1 MKPIPMMLS
10 MLVMGITSSTVMAEG
25 TSLPDTSTAN
35 ARLPTTTLADS
46 SLSNVSLPNVRPAN
60 SDIVN
65 RGAYIARAADC
76 MACHGEDYAGGTAI
90 DTPMGSI
97 YSTNITPSKRYGIGD
112 YTEMD
117 LKNALQKGRAPDHM
131 LYPAMPYAA
140 YSGMKEEDISALF
153 AYLQTVPAV
162 DEAPTQKTELPFP
175 FNIRTLM
182 LGWNFLN
189 VPSTENRDGLTQTQQ
204 RGEYIV
210 NNLEHCGTCHT
221 PRNST
226 MGFDKEKYLSGAQL
240 GHWHAPNITPDES
253 SGIGNWSEQDIV
265 TYLRTGELD
274 QRAYAGGPMGEAVA
288 HSTRYLKNEDLSA
301 IASYLKAVPAIQTE
315 DKVAAVDISR
325 LPTPIN
331 ESITHDLLAQNE
343 YLTQAKAEV
352 SNGSDSSESLYL
364 AACGSCHG
372 VDGNGQPDARYAPIV
387 GLSSIRRD
395 KPDALVNM
403 ILHGVE
409 GATNTSPIM
418 PGFSD
423 ELNSEQ
429 IAGITNY
436 VRVNFGGLTS
446 SEVSA
451 DDVDRIATTGAD
463 TPFLIKYAGLLAIV
477 GIIVA
482 VIIIVF
488 IIRAILRARRRR

>member
-1 MKPIPMMLS
+1 MKPLSVMLS
-10 MLVMGITSSTVMAEG
+10 MLAIGITSSAVMAEG
-25 TSLPDTSTAN
+25 VNLPNASLPN
-35 ARLPTTTLADS
+35 A
-46 SLSNVSLPNVRPAN
+46 SLPNVSPAN
-60 SDIVN
+60 SELVN

-76 MACHGEDYAGGTAI
+76 MACHGEDYTGGTAI
-90 DTPMGSI
+90 ETPMGEI

-112 YTEMD
+112 YTEAD

-131 LYPAMPYAA
+131 LYPAMPYPS

-162 DEAPTQKTELPFP
+162 DEAPEEKTDLPFP
-175 FNIRTLM
+175 FNIRSLM

-189 VPSTENRDGLTQTQQ
+189 VPSTEKRDGLNETQK
-204 RGEYIV
+204 RGEYLV

-226 MGFDKEKYLSGAQL
+226 MGFDKSMYLSGAQL
-240 GHWHAPNITPDES
+240 GNWHAPNITPDES
-253 SGIGNWSEQDIV
+253 SGIGRWSEQDIV

-301 IASYLKAVPAIQTE
+301 IASYLKAVPAVQTE
-315 DKVAAVDISR
+315 DKVSAVDVSR

-331 ESITHDLLAQNE
+331 ESITHDLLAQKE
-343 YLTQAKAEV
+343 YLKQAKAAV
-352 SNGSDSSESLYL
+352 GNGSNAPESLYL

-372 VDGNGQPDARYAPIV
+372 VNGYGQPDARYAPIV

-395 KPDALVNM
+395 QPDALVNM

-423 ELNSEQ
+423 ELNSEL
-429 IAGITNY
+429 IAGIANY
-436 VRVNFGGLTS
+436 VRVNFGGLAS
-446 SEVSA
+446 SDVSA
-451 DDVDRIATTGAD
+451 DDVDRIANTGVD
-463 TPFLIKYAGLLAIV
+463 KPFLIKYAGLLAII

-482 VIIIVF
+482 IAIIVF
-488 IIRAILRARRRR
+488 IIRAILRSRRRA

>member
-1 MKPIPMMLS
+1 MKPLSVMLS
-10 MLVMGITSSTVMAEG
+10 MLAIGITSSAVMAEG
-25 TSLPDTSTAN
+25 VNLPNASLPN
-35 ARLPTTTLADS
+35 A
-46 SLSNVSLPNVRPAN
+46 SLPNVSPAN
-60 SDIVN
+60 SELVN

-76 MACHGEDYAGGTAI
+76 MACHGEDYTGGTAI
-90 DTPMGSI
+90 ETPMGEI

-112 YTEMD
+112 YTEAD

-131 LYPAMPYAA
+131 LYPAMPYPS

-162 DEAPTQKTELPFP
+162 DEAPEEKTDLPFP
-175 FNIRTLM
+175 FNIRSLM

-189 VPSTENRDGLTQTQQ
+189 VPSTEKRDGLNETQK
-204 RGEYIV
+204 RGEYLV

-226 MGFDKEKYLSGAQL
+226 MGFDKSMYLSGAQL
-240 GHWHAPNITPDES
+240 GNWHAPNITPDES
-253 SGIGNWSEQDIV
+253 SGIGSWSEQDIV

-301 IASYLKAVPAIQTE
+301 IASYLKAVPAVQTE
-315 DKVAAVDISR
+315 DKVSAVDVSR

-331 ESITHDLLAQNE
+331 ESITHDLLAQKE
-343 YLTQAKAEV
+343 YLKQAKAAV
-352 SNGSDSSESLYL
+352 GNGSNAPESLYL

-372 VDGNGQPDARYAPIV
+372 VNGYGQPDARYAPIV

-395 KPDALVNM
+395 QPDALVNM

-429 IAGITNY
+429 IAGIANY
-436 VRVNFGGLTS
+436 VRVNFGGLAS
-446 SEVSA
+446 SDVSA
-451 DDVDRIATTGAD
+451 DDVDRIANTGVD
-463 TPFLIKYAGLLAIV
+463 KPFLIKYAGLLAII

-482 VIIIVF
+482 IAIIVF
-488 IIRAILRARRRR
+488 IIRAILRSRRRA

>member
-1 MKPIPMMLS
+1 MKPLYVMLS
-10 MLVMGITSSTVMAEG
+10 MLVIGMTSSATMAEG
-25 TSLPDTSTAN
+25 ASVVNTNLAN
-35 ARLPTTTLADS
+35 A
-46 SLSNVSLPNVRPAN
+46 SLPNASLPNISPAN
-60 SDIVN
+60 SELVN

-76 MACHGEDYAGGTAI
+76 MACHGEDYTGGTAI
-90 DTPMGSI
+90 ETPMGDI
-97 YSTNITPSKRYGIGD
+97 YSTNITPSKRYGIGN
-112 YTEMD
+112 YTETD
-117 LKNALQKGRAPDHM
+117 LKNALQKGRTPSHM
-131 LYPAMPYAA
+131 LYPAMPYPS

-153 AYLQTVPAV
+153 AYLQTVPPI
-162 DEAPTQKTELPFP
+162 DDAPEYKTNLPFP
-175 FNIRTLM
+175 FNIRSLM
-182 LGWNFLN
+182 IGWNFLN
-189 VPSTENRDGLTQTQQ
+189 VPSTENRDGLTETQQ

-210 NNLEHCGTCHT
+210 NHLEHCGTCHT

-226 MGFDKEKYLSGAQL
+226 MGFDKKMYLSGAQL

-253 SGIGNWSEQDIV
+253 SGIGSWSEQDIV

-288 HSTRYLKNEDLSA
+288 HSTRYLKNEDLTA

-315 DKVAAVDISR
+315 DKVAAVDVSR
-325 LPTPIN
+325 LPTPIS
-331 ESITHDLLAQNE
+331 ESITHDLLAQKD
-343 YLTQAKAEV
+343 YLAQAKAQV
-352 SNGSDSSESLYL
+352 SNGSNSPESLYL
-364 AACGSCHG
+364 AVCASCHG
-372 VDGNGQPDARYAPIV
+372 VDGYGQPDARYAPIV
-387 GLSSIRRD
+387 GLSSIRRE

-429 IAGITNY
+429 IAGIANY

-446 SEVSA
+446 SDVSA
-451 DDVDRIATTGAD
+451 SDVDRIATTDVAK
-463 TPFLIKYAGLLAIV
+463 PFLIKYAGLLAVI

-482 VIIIVF
+482 IIIIVF
-488 IIRAILRARRRR
+488 IIRAILRSRRRR

>member
-1 MKPIPMMLS
+1 MKPLSMMLS
-10 MLVMGITSSTVMAEG
+10 MLVIGMTSNAAMAEG
-25 TSLPDTSTAN
+25 ASSVNTSLANASLPNTSLPNIS
-35 ARLPTTTLADS
+35 
-46 SLSNVSLPNVRPAN
+46 PAN
-60 SDIVN
+60 SELVN

-76 MACHGEDYAGGTAI
+76 MACHGEDYTGGTPI
-90 DTPMGSI
+90 ETPMGEI

-112 YTEMD
+112 YTEAD
-117 LKNALQKGRAPDHM
+117 LKNALQKGRAPNHM
-131 LYPAMPYAA
+131 LYPAMPYPS

-162 DEAPTQKTELPFP
+162 DEAPKEKTDLPFP
-175 FNIRTLM
+175 FNIRSLM
-182 LGWNFLN
+182 IGWNLLN
-189 VPSTENRDGLTQTQQ
+189 VPSTEKRDGLNETQK
-204 RGEYIV
+204 RGEYLV

-226 MGFDKEKYLSGAQL
+226 MGFDKSMYLSGAQL

-253 SGIGNWSEQDIV
+253 SGIGSWSEQDIV

-301 IASYLKAVPAIQTE
+301 IASYLKAVPAVQTD
-315 DKVAAVDISR
+315 DKVSAVDVSR

-331 ESITHDLLAQNE
+331 ESITHDLLAQKE
-343 YLTQAKAEV
+343 YLKQAKATV
-352 SNGSDSSESLYL
+352 GNGSNSPESLYL
-364 AACGSCHG
+364 ATCGSCHG
-372 VDGNGQPDARYAPIV
+372 VDGYGQPDAHYAPIV
-387 GLSSIRRD
+387 GLSSIRRER
-395 KPDALVNM
+395 PDALVNM
-403 ILHGVE
+403 ILYGVE

-446 SEVSA
+446 SDVNAS
-451 DDVDRIATTGAD
+451 DVDRIANTGID
-463 TPFLIKYAGLLAIV
+463 KPFLIKYAGLLAII

-482 VIIIVF
+482 IAIIVF
-488 IIRAILRARRRR
+488 IIRAILRSRRRA

>member
-1 MKPIPMMLS
+1 MKPLSVMLS
-10 MLVMGITSSTVMAEG
+10 MLAIGITSSAVMAEG
-25 TSLPDTSTAN
+25 VNLPNASLPN
-35 ARLPTTTLADS
+35 A
-46 SLSNVSLPNVRPAN
+46 SLPNVSPAN
-60 SDIVN
+60 SELVN

-76 MACHGEDYAGGTAI
+76 MACHGEDYTGGTAI
-90 DTPMGSI
+90 ETPMGEI

-112 YTEMD
+112 YTEAD

-131 LYPAMPYAA
+131 LYPAMPYPS

-162 DEAPTQKTELPFP
+162 DEAPEEKTDLPFP
-175 FNIRTLM
+175 FNIRSLM

-189 VPSTENRDGLTQTQQ
+189 VPSTEKRDGLNETQK
-204 RGEYIV
+204 RGEYLV

-226 MGFDKEKYLSGAQL
+226 MGFDKSMYLSGAQL
-240 GHWHAPNITPDES
+240 GNWHAPNITPDES
-253 SGIGNWSEQDIV
+253 SGIGSWSEQDIV

-301 IASYLKAVPAIQTE
+301 IASYLKAVPAVQTE
-315 DKVAAVDISR
+315 DTVSAVDVSR

-331 ESITHDLLAQNE
+331 ESITHDLLAQKE
-343 YLTQAKAEV
+343 YLKQAKAAV
-352 SNGSDSSESLYL
+352 GNGSNAPESLYL

-372 VDGNGQPDARYAPIV
+372 VNGYGQPDARYAPIV

-395 KPDALVNM
+395 QPDALVNM

-429 IAGITNY
+429 IAGIANY
-436 VRVNFGGLTS
+436 VRVNFGGLAS
-446 SEVSA
+446 SNVSA
-451 DDVDRIATTGAD
+451 DDVDRIANTGVD
-463 TPFLIKYAGLLAIV
+463 KPFLIKYAGLLAII

-482 VIIIVF
+482 IAIIVF
-488 IIRAILRARRRR
+488 IIRAILRSRRRA

>member
-1 MKPIPMMLS
+1 MKPLSVMLS
-10 MLVMGITSSTVMAEG
+10 MLAIGITSSAVMAEG
-25 TSLPDTSTAN
+25 VNLPNASLPN
-35 ARLPTTTLADS
+35 A
-46 SLSNVSLPNVRPAN
+46 SLPNVSPAN
-60 SDIVN
+60 SELVN

-76 MACHGEDYAGGTAI
+76 MACHGEDYTGGTAI
-90 DTPMGSI
+90 ETPMGEI

-112 YTEMD
+112 YTEAD

-131 LYPAMPYAA
+131 LYPAMPYPS

-162 DEAPTQKTELPFP
+162 DEAPEEKTDLPFP
-175 FNIRTLM
+175 FNIRSLM

-189 VPSTENRDGLTQTQQ
+189 VPSTEKRDGLNETQK
-204 RGEYIV
+204 RGEYLV

-226 MGFDKEKYLSGAQL
+226 MGFDKSMYLSGAQL
-240 GHWHAPNITPDES
+240 GNWHAPNITPDES
-253 SGIGNWSEQDIV
+253 SGIGSWSEQDIV

-301 IASYLKAVPAIQTE
+301 IASYLKAVPAVQTE
-315 DKVAAVDISR
+315 DKVSAVDVSR

-331 ESITHDLLAQNE
+331 ESITHDLLAQKE
-343 YLTQAKAEV
+343 YLKQAKAAV
-352 SNGSDSSESLYL
+352 GNGSNAPESLYL

-372 VDGNGQPDARYAPIV
+372 VNGYGQPDARYAPIV

-395 KPDALVNM
+395 QPDALVNM

-429 IAGITNY
+429 IAGIANY
-436 VRVNFGGLTS
+436 VRVNFGGLAS
-446 SEVSA
+446 SNVSA
-451 DDVDRIATTGAD
+451 DDVDRIANTGVD
-463 TPFLIKYAGLLAIV
+463 KTFLIKYAGLLAII

-482 VIIIVF
+482 IAIIVF
-488 IIRAILRARRRR
+488 IIRAILRSRRRA

>member
-1 MKPIPMMLS
+1 MKPLSVMLS
-10 MLVMGITSSTVMAEG
+10 MLAIGITSSAAMADG
-25 TSLPDTSTAN
+25 ASLPKVS
-35 ARLPTTTLADS
+35 PT
-46 SLSNVSLPNVRPAN
+46 N
-60 SDIVN
+60 SDLVN

-76 MACHGEDYAGGTAI
+76 MACHGEDYTGSNTPIA
-90 DTPMGSI
+90 TPMGDI
-97 YSTNITPSKRYGIGD
+97 YSTNITPSKRYGIGN
-112 YTEMD
+112 YTEAD
-117 LKNALQKGRAPDHM
+117 LKNALQKGRAPNHM
-131 LYPAMPYAA
+131 LYPAMPYPS
-140 YSGMKEEDISALF
+140 YNGMTDEDISALF

-162 DEAPTQKTELPFP
+162 NQAPKHKTDLPFP
-175 FNIRTLM
+175 FNIRSLM
-182 LGWNFLN
+182 IGWNAIN
-189 VPSTENRDGLTQTQQ
+189 VPSTEKRDGLNETQQ
-204 RGEYIV
+204 RGEYLV

-226 MGFDKEKYLSGAQL
+226 MGFDKSKYLSGAQL
-240 GHWHAPNITPDES
+240 GNWHAPNITPDES
-253 SGIGNWSEQDIV
+253 SGIGSWSEQDIV
-265 TYLRTGELD
+265 TYLRSGELD

-315 DKVAAVDISR
+315 DKVSAIDVSR
-325 LPTPIN
+325 LPTPMN
-331 ESITHDLLAQNE
+331 ESITHDLLAQKE
-343 YLTQAKAEV
+343 YLKQAKAEV
-352 SNGSDSSESLYL
+352 GNGSNSPESLYL

-372 VDGNGQPDARYAPIV
+372 VNGYGQPDARYAPIV

-429 IAGITNY
+429 IAGIANY
-436 VRVNFGGLTS
+436 VRVNFGGLAS
-446 SEVSA
+446 SDVSA
-451 DDVDRIATTGAD
+451 DDVDRIENTGVD
-463 TPFLIKYAGLLAIV
+463 KPFLIKYAGLLAII

-482 VIIIVF
+482 IAIIVF
-488 IIRAILRARRRR
+488 IIRAILRSKRRA

>member
-1 MKPIPMMLS
+1 MKPLSVMLS
-10 MLVMGITSSTVMAEG
+10 MLAIGITSSAVMAEG
-25 TSLPDTSTAN
+25 VNLPNASLPN
-35 ARLPTTTLADS
+35 A
-46 SLSNVSLPNVRPAN
+46 SLPNVSPAN
-60 SDIVN
+60 SELVN

-76 MACHGEDYAGGTAI
+76 MACHGEDYTGGTAI
-90 DTPMGSI
+90 ETPMGEI

-112 YTEMD
+112 YTEAD

-131 LYPAMPYAA
+131 LYPAMPYPS

-162 DEAPTQKTELPFP
+162 DEAPEEKTDLPFP
-175 FNIRTLM
+175 FNIRSLM

-189 VPSTENRDGLTQTQQ
+189 VPSTEKREGLNETQK
-204 RGEYIV
+204 RGEYLV

-226 MGFDKEKYLSGAQL
+226 MGFDKSMYLSGAQL
-240 GHWHAPNITPDES
+240 GNWHAPNITPDES
-253 SGIGNWSEQDIV
+253 SGIGSWSEQDIV

-301 IASYLKAVPAIQTE
+301 IASYLKAVPAVQTE
-315 DKVAAVDISR
+315 DTVSAVDVSR

-331 ESITHDLLAQNE
+331 ESITHDLLAQKE
-343 YLTQAKAEV
+343 YLKQAKAAV
-352 SNGSDSSESLYL
+352 GNGSNAPESLYL

-372 VDGNGQPDARYAPIV
+372 VNGYGQPDARYAPIV

-395 KPDALVNM
+395 QPDALVNM

-429 IAGITNY
+429 IAGIANY
-436 VRVNFGGLTS
+436 VRVNFGGLAS
-446 SEVSA
+446 SNVSA
-451 DDVDRIATTGAD
+451 DDVDRIANTGVD
-463 TPFLIKYAGLLAIV
+463 KPFLIKYAGLLAII

-482 VIIIVF
+482 IAIIVF
-488 IIRAILRARRRR
+488 IIRAILRSRRRA